1 MSSVKNHTFIIPA
14 YKDAPFIEECIVSL
28 KNQTKES
35 NIIIVTS
42 TPSAHLQHMA
52 EKYDVGIIVNNTA
65 NKGIAGDWN
74 FGLAQAQTKFVTLA
88 HQDDIYECDYLE
100 RVLQKIDNKNTQIV
114 FTDYV
119 EWLDGGLRPRSR
131 NLRVKK
137 LLLFP
142 FAIKSRISCVFFKR
156 LPFLLGNPL
165 CCPSVTYNLE
175 ALPGFAFSPDYSY
188 SLDWHAW
195 LELSKKKGAFV
206 FINKKLIKHRIH
218 QGSETSAQLATDLR
232 KNEELKILQRLW
244 GAHIGKFISR
254 IYLGGHK
261 DNII

>member
-1 MSSVKNHTFIIPA
+1 MKNHTFIIPA

-35 NIIIVTS
+35 NIIITTS
-42 TPSAHLQHMA
+42 TPSEYLQQLA
-52 EKYDVGIIVNNTA
+52 KKYDVVIIVNDTA

-100 RVLQKIDNKNTQIV
+100 WVMQKADKKNTQIV

-119 EWLDGGLRPRSR
+119 EWLDGRLRPLSR
-131 NLRVKK
+131 NLKVKK
-137 LLLFP
+137 LLLLP
-142 FAIKSRISCVFFKR
+142 FAIKSRISCTLMKR
-156 LPFLLGNPL
+156 LPFLFGNPL

-175 ALPGFAFSPDYSY
+175 ALSGFAFSPDYSY
-188 SLDWHAW
+188 SLDWYAW

-206 FINKKLIKHRIH
+206 FINKKLVKHRIH
-218 QGSETSAQLATDLR
+218 QGSETSAQLTAGLR

-244 GAHIGKFISR
+244 GKPIGRFISR
-254 IYLGGHK
+254 IYVGGHK